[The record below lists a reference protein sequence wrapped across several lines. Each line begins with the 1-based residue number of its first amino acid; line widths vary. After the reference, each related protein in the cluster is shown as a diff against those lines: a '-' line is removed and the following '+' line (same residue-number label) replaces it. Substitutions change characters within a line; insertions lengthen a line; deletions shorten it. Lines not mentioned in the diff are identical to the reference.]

1 MDILVPYAE
10 VILAAVIHAT
20 LQLSLGSLLLLYHAS
35 MKQHIPK
42 RTRQLVSNYIAGV
55 GTLILLSVTGIA
67 FTLERWLGGALY
79 AEELLIVVGMLVA
92 LAIAVWTFYYRFGK
106 STELWLPRT
115 VARFINQRAKATQ
128 SDTEAFGLGLLTS
141 FAEWPFALV
150 LMVVA
155 ANSILGLP
163 SEQQLLAVAIYTI
176 ITILPPLILRGAVRK
191 GKTVVEIQRWRV
203 KHKNFFRIVTGVG
216 FLVLSGFLFA
226 FEVLK

>member
-55 GTLILLSVTGIA
+55 GTLILLSVAGIA

-79 AEELLIVVGMLVA
+79 TEELLIVVGMLVA

-191 GKTVVEIQRWRV
+191 GKTSRGDSALASKTQELLPGCDWGGVFGAERV
-203 KHKNFFRIVTGVG
+203 FVCV
-216 FLVLSGFLFA
+216 
-226 FEVLK
+226 

>member
-35 MKQHIPK
+35 LKQHIPK

-106 STELWLPRT
+106 NTELWLPRT
-115 VARFINQRAKATQ
+115 VARFINQRP
-128 SDTEAFGLGLLTS
+128 E
-141 FAEWPFALV
+141 
-150 LMVVA
+150 
-155 ANSILGLP
+155 
-163 SEQQLLAVAIYTI
+163 
-176 ITILPPLILRGAVRK
+176 
-191 GKTVVEIQRWRV
+191 
-203 KHKNFFRIVTGVG
+203 
-216 FLVLSGFLFA
+216 
-226 FEVLK
+226 